1 MKFMIVFLALFL
13 YAANIDKKITTT
25 KTTLNQTRT
34 KISNM
39 NSQLDSIVK
48 KINREEI
55 YLSNIN
61 KQISILNQK
70 IKELQ
75 KSLNKNNEYLT
86 KLTNKRKL
94 LIAKKDELEQKVI
107 DFIANNYYI
116 QNSNTT
122 SQKDLVNEEIL
133 KVIAKESAKKMDKIS
148 TLYEDIDTQIQ
159 KITTAIN
166 KIKNTKAILQKRKQE
181 LAELKRKKQQNIKQ
195 LQAIKL
201 KYKQELQKIISNQN
215 KLQNQLSKLNII
227 KTEELK
233 KQRELAKQRL
243 KELKKLKEAK
253 RQAEQQARQQEKQA
267 KKVSKIDKL
276 KVKNYGNIYMKSK
289 TIKYRGAKTIPPVK
303 GIITKKFG
311 AYTDP
316 VYRIALYND
325 SITIKTKP
333 NAKVRAIFS
342 GKVVFV
348 GDTNEGKMIVIKH
361 NNRLHSIYAKLSRIS
376 PFIKKGYRVKKGEVI
391 AKVDNELEFE
401 VTYKTLPINP
411 LQVIKF

>member
-1 MKFMIVFLALFL
+1 MFFALFL
-13 YAANIDKKITTT
+13 YGANIDKKILNT
-25 KTTLNQTRT
+25 KKTLTQTKT

-48 KINREEI
+48 KINKEEI

-61 KQISILNQK
+61 KQI
-70 IKELQ
+70 IK
-75 KSLNKNNEYLT
+75 LNK
-86 KLTNKRKL
+86 K
-94 LIAKKDELEQKVI
+94 IQELELSLKDNNKYLNRLDSKKQVLIQKRNNLEKKVI

-116 QNSNTT
+116 QNANIT
-122 SQKDLVNEEIL
+122 SQKDLVNDEIL
-133 KVIAKESAKKMDKIS
+133 KVVAKESAKKMDKIS
-148 TLYEDIDTQIQ
+148 ALYESIDTQIQ
-159 KITTAIN
+159 TITSTIN
-166 KIKNTKAILQKRKQE
+166 KIKNTKTILQKRKKE
-181 LAELKRKKQQNIKQ
+181 LAKLQIKQKQNIKQ

-201 KYKQELQKIISNQN
+201 KYKKELQKIISNQN
-215 KLQNQLSKLNII
+215 RLQAQLSKLNII
-227 KTEELK
+227 KTKELQ
-233 KQRELAKQRL
+233 KQRELAKKRL
-243 KELKKLKEAK
+243 KAI
-253 RQAEQQARQQEKQA
+253 KQA
-267 KKVSKIDKL
+267 KKVSKIDKV
-276 KVKNYGNIYMKSK
+276 KVKNYGNIYMQSK

-316 VYRIALYND
+316 VYKIALYND

-333 NAKVRAIFS
+333 NTKVRAIFS

-411 LQVIKF
+411 LEVIKF

>member
-1 MKFMIVFLALFL
+1 MFFALFL
-13 YAANIDKKITTT
+13 YGANIDKKILNT
-25 KTTLNQTRT
+25 KKTLTQTKT

-48 KINREEI
+48 KINKEEI

-61 KQISILNQK
+61 KQI
-70 IKELQ
+70 IK
-75 KSLNKNNEYLT
+75 LNK
-86 KLTNKRKL
+86 K
-94 LIAKKDELEQKVI
+94 IQELELSLKDNNKYLNRLDSKKQVLIQKRNNLEKKVI

-116 QNSNTT
+116 QNANIT
-122 SQKDLVNEEIL
+122 SQKDLVNDEIL
-133 KVIAKESAKKMDKIS
+133 KVVAKESAKKMDKIS
-148 TLYEDIDTQIQ
+148 ALYESIDTQIQ
-159 KITTAIN
+159 TITSTIN
-166 KIKNTKAILQKRKQE
+166 KIKNTKTILQKRKQE
-181 LAELKRKKQQNIKQ
+181 LAELKIKKQQNIKQ

-201 KYKQELQKIISNQN
+201 KYKKELQKIISNQN
-215 KLQNQLSKLNII
+215 RLQAQLSKLNII
-227 KTEELK
+227 KTKELQ
-233 KQRELAKQRL
+233 KQRELAKKRL
-243 KELKKLKEAK
+243 KAI
-253 RQAEQQARQQEKQA
+253 KQA
-267 KKVSKIDKL
+267 KKVSKIDKV
-276 KVKNYGNIYMKSK
+276 KVKNYGNIYMQSK

-316 VYRIALYND
+316 VYKIALYND

-333 NAKVRAIFS
+333 NTKVRAIFS

-411 LQVIKF
+411 LEVIKF